1 MMKFAVSSK
10 GNAVSDSLKSKIQTY
25 LLDFGL
31 ECDEEEPDIVI
42 SVGGDGTLLYA
53 FHKYSGRLDKT
64 AFVGVHTGHLGF
76 YADWVPSEIEKLVIA
91 IAKTPY
97 QIVEYPVLEVIVR
110 YNDGSD
116 EARYLALNECTIKSI
131 EGTLVTDV
139 EIKGELLKRSAA
151 TAFVCRLLPE
161 VRHITRRLAVRLFIR
176 PSGRSSWLKW
186 RRSTTG
192 CFGRSDRRSFC
203 LSITLV

>member
-76 YADWVPSEIEKLVIA
+76 YADWVPSEIEK
-91 IAKTPY
+91 
-97 QIVEYPVLEVIVR
+97 
-110 YNDGSD
+110 
-116 EARYLALNECTIKSI
+116 ARDRDCEN
-131 EGTLVTDV
+131 
-139 EIKGELLKRSAA
+139 
-151 TAFVCRLLPE
+151 
-161 VRHITRRLAVRLFIR
+161 AV
-176 PSGRSSWLKW
+176 SN
-186 RRSTTG
+186 
-192 CFGRSDRRSFC
+192 C
-203 LSITLV
+203 